1 MGSFDRDAAGVAIDR
16 TAASGVLKVSLVEGC
31 SLEVAGRMIDLRRR
45 KPLALL
51 GYLVLSEEGAVSRE
65 RLLGLLWSEVS
76 EANART
82 SLRQTLHHLRNLMK
96 ESGFTGLHV
105 DKLNVALDRRSVV
118 VDVWSILRAAEG
130 MEVHPALLE
139 HDAFSERLLAAFDD
153 IDPAYRTWL
162 MARRQ
167 SIHLRL
173 SRAME
178 AIIVDETAADAEKVR
193 AAEAL
198 VNLDPTHEE
207 AIRYLMRFRALA
219 GNIGGALKL
228 YGLLWDL
235 LDEDFGM
242 EPSVETQNLV
252 AAIKSG
258 EYDQQAIPTVVAE
271 EGRPVSV
278 SGAVKEKKGRLVLAI
293 EPFNVGSDLI
303 ENPHLLVGFRH
314 FLIAAFVRFREW
326 RVMDLSRPFAE
337 GGPGS
342 PDFLVQATTPGT
354 GSEALVVLTI
364 KELSTGY
371 YIWSES
377 FDLRAEGWIKLQQRV
392 VRSVLT
398 AMNVHLSANRM
409 ARLSGGRSIEPG
421 LYDSWLRGQMMILR
435 LDPED
440 WEKASTLFEE
450 VIEQAPDFAP
460 AYSSL
465 VQLKNSQ
472 HIVHPG
478 IFRDPHRQQEALRL
492 AQSAV
497 QLDPIDS
504 RTQLCLAWASAFD
517 GQYDT
522 ALLHFDL
529 ARELNELDPWTLLSV
544 AQGFAFL
551 GEDEKAK
558 RLAVEGRD
566 NCIELQPI
574 HWGYLAGIHYF
585 TGAYEEA
592 LKAAEHAGDFLP
604 NNGAWRAASLVR
616 LGDLNGA
623 RREAIHCINCV
634 RSRWKGNGSPS
645 DTEIALWVY
654 DLFPVRD
661 SAKQENLRQDLV
673 DAGFA
678 LKV

>member
-1 MGSFDRDAAGVAIDR
+1 
-16 TAASGVLKVSLVEGC
+16 
-31 SLEVAGRMIDLRRR
+31 
-45 KPLALL
+45 
-51 GYLVLSEEGAVSRE
+51 
-65 RLLGLLWSEVS
+65 
-76 EANART
+76 
-82 SLRQTLHHLRNLMK
+82 
-96 ESGFTGLHV
+96 
-105 DKLNVALDRRSVV
+105 
-118 VDVWSILRAAEG
+118 
-130 MEVHPALLE
+130 
-139 HDAFSERLLAAFDD
+139 
-153 IDPAYRTWL
+153 
-162 MARRQ
+162 
-167 SIHLRL
+167 
-173 SRAME
+173 
-178 AIIVDETAADAEKVR
+178 

-460 AYSSL
+460 A
-465 VQLKNSQ
+465 
-472 HIVHPG
+472 
-478 IFRDPHRQQEALRL
+478 
-492 AQSAV
+492 
-497 QLDPIDS
+497 
-504 RTQLCLAWASAFD
+504 
-517 GQYDT
+517 
-522 ALLHFDL
+522 
-529 ARELNELDPWTLLSV
+529 
-544 AQGFAFL
+544 
-551 GEDEKAK
+551 
-558 RLAVEGRD
+558 
-566 NCIELQPI
+566 
-574 HWGYLAGIHYF
+574 
-585 TGAYEEA
+585 
-592 LKAAEHAGDFLP
+592 
-604 NNGAWRAASLVR
+604 
-616 LGDLNGA
+616 
-623 RREAIHCINCV
+623 
-634 RSRWKGNGSPS
+634 
-645 DTEIALWVY
+645 
-654 DLFPVRD
+654 
-661 SAKQENLRQDLV
+661 
-673 DAGFA
+673 
-678 LKV
+678 